1 MDALRRISV
10 PESQGLFGGDGPDG
24 ESFGL
29 PQDARRNT
37 HRMNTRNPVPE
48 TTGTKS
54 EPFLLLSILYQSI
67 LYCRRL

>member
-29 PQDARRNT
+29 PELSAQGACRLKA
-37 HRMNTRNPVPE
+37 MNYKAANGSWAQTFLPE
-48 TTGTKS
+48 G
-54 EPFLLLSILYQSI
+54 
-67 LYCRRL
+67 R